1 MDGSATGWSWRSSGS
16 RSCSPWWRCPCR
28 SWEADVELVRELLD
42 NQIQDR
48 QGAKLG
54 KVDGVVLELREGRPP
69 RVIAL
74 HTGAVVVVRR
84 LDVRLARWLAR
95 AARKWPVAIRVTRI
109 PWGRAATLGREVRRT
124 ADAEDAR

>member
-1 MDGSATGWSWRSSGS
+1 M
-16 RSCSPWWRCPCR
+16 
-28 SWEADVELVRELLD
+28 ELVRELLD

-48 QGAKLG
+48 RGAKLG

-95 AARKWPVAIRVTRI
+95 AARKWRVPIRVTRI
-109 PWGRAATLGREVRRT
+109 PWGRVTTVGREVRVT
-124 ADAEDAR
+124 LDAEHAPAMAFERWLRARVIGRIPGAG